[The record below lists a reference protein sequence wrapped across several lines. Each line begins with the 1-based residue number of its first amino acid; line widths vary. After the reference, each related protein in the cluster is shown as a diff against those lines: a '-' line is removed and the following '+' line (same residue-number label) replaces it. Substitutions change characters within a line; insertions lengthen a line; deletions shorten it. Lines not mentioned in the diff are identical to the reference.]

1 MEKETLPMASNKD
14 FVVKQAT
21 KLAQTNKPAP
31 VYKPS
36 VPYQIKQAGTGTYNT
51 VKNTGSKKN

>member
-1 MEKETLPMASNKD
+1 MASNKEY
-14 FVVKQAT
+14 VVKQAT
-21 KLAQTNKPAP
+21 QLAKTNKPAP
-31 VYKPS
+31 VFKPS